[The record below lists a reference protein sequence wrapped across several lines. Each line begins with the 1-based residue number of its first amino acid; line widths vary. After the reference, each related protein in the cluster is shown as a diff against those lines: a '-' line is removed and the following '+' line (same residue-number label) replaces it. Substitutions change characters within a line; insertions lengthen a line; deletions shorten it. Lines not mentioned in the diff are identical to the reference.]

1 MSIFEELQYKKQ
13 DEKDVDS
20 LEDQYRKIC
29 FGEVEECVLISGI
42 LF

>member
-13 DEKDVDS
+13 EKKYFNSPVDKYS
-20 LEDQYRKIC
+20 KYC